1 MQVVGLR
8 YGLIVLS
15 YPVFTF
21 ILVKYII
28 PEYRRN
34 QVNSVFD
41 YIAMKF
47 DRRAKLLGLGIYN
60 IQTLVYLSVTVYA
73 PALAL
78 RYVFKIVLKYVQ
90 LTLVVKFD

>member
-1 MQVVGLR
+1 MPIWPIFTRQLLVQVVGLR

-15 YPVFTF
+15 YPVFTL
-21 ILVKYII
+21 ILTRYII

-34 QVNSVFD
+34 EVNSVFD

-78 RYVFKIVLKYVQ
+78 R
-90 LTLVVKFD
+90 

>member
-1 MQVVGLR
+1 MFVTVQVVGLR

-15 YPVFTF
+15 YPVFTC
-21 ILVKYII
+21 ILVRYII

-34 QVNSVFD
+34 NAVNSVFD
-41 YIAMKF
+41 YLALKF
-47 DRRAKLLGLGIYN
+47 DKRAKLLGLGIYN

-78 RYVFKIVLKYVQ
+78 RCVLQ
-90 LTLVVKFD
+90 